1 MKKFPKMKTTFN
13 NNYSGLVSKT
23 NLTANKKKQYFQKI
37 PFNPIYFSVVFV
49 DRISSYTKIAEKD
62 KLEE

>member
-23 NLTANKKKQYFQKI
+23 NLTANKKEQYFQKI
-37 PFNPIYFSVVFV
+37 SFNPIYFSVVFV
-49 DRISSYTKIAEKD
+49 DRISSYTKIAEKR
-62 KLEE
+62 

>member
-23 NLTANKKKQYFQKI
+23 NLTANKKEQYFQKI

-62 KLEE
+62 KLE